1 MQETHQQK
9 KMRQAHVVIRAFDSV
24 IWADPRDEAAVTAEV
39 NRLFHLGLLYGI
51 ELPESIEERLT
62 PSHRKSY
69 QLMLEEARR
78 ETAA

>member
-24 IWADPRDEAAVTAEV
+24 IWADPRDEAAVKREV
-39 NRLFHLGLLYGI
+39 NRLFKEGLLKGI
-51 ELPESIEERLT
+51 KLPESVVERLT

-69 QLMLEEARR
+69 RSRLEEA
-78 ETAA
+78 AA